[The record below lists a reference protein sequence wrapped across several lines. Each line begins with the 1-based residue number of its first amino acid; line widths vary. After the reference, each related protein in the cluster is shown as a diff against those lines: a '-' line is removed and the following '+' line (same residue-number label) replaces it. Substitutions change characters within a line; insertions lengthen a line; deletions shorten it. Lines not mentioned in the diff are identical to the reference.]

1 MDGLNEEGEGLP
13 EVYLS
18 PSRQYR
24 TDRNSGPTPNDSD
37 QNVWEDIEGETWVP
51 LRPKP
56 ANDETITRLDNDHQ
70 ATYSLGMREEIE
82 GISSLESSAAG
93 SSTVTNASQ
102 SHALSMSEVKEP
114 ERMPEGAGNH
124 EDGSSHLLNAETK
137 VKNIAKGVVAWSRQ
151 RGETPGS
158 DCPPVAGAGALP
170 RTFRQNLKLDTN
182 YSSQQSSELVFSPG
196 GDEGF
201 MVPGGVHAYYGSGSD
216 TEGLEWSM
224 GEEYQADSVA
234 PYRDVV
240 EGADSVTPVPQNYSG
255 NGSSVGL
262 RAMERNSP
270 AGLSTPDADVDVTVA
285 VARSLSSRKSKNS
298 IRPPVVGQSE
308 ELLVQASRKDL
319 GSTDGEES
327 EEGGA
332 KRPPIRDDLFSAPE
346 TQPGSLGSQS
356 ENTDSVN
363 TVLDMSRGEVQGCET
378 EAVGT
383 PMLST
388 PLTLE
393 PTMSQPHHKP
403 NFVIGGPIS
412 PRGKFRQ
419 FQNTV
424 RGRMQ
429 DVKASLEIQPGLNL
443 GVHVDREQFLSQ
455 PPLYAPTTPVCEQ
468 EVSLASMI
476 SVETNHPDSSDRVTS
491 PSVLSVSSAASSKRL
506 EWDSG
511 ADVGYAGN
519 TPEQMTTSLSTLE
532 RIAIGNYASVLRTEP
547 EGTTQVK
554 EKLKNSKKSYK
565 ACGAKGGG
573 SLLSVKRN
581 IPEVVGSLPSR
592 SLRVPQIRERKLL
605 SSSDEE
611 FDSRRTSPSQ
621 SPRRKPRRR
630 SSLAVAKDNDIQAKR
645 NSGVQL
651 THGRIREIMGEINN
665 EGKSSSLVELNQTNK
680 NTVECRRS
688 NSQQSLS
695 VTNAEKED
703 DANIVSRMN
712 STYVRSGPV
721 ATGISRSTVA
731 NIFANTS
738 TSTSTLVQSMSPLP
752 VQGIYA
758 STSSTL
764 VEGASQA
771 CSRSELVTNK
781 SSDEEVYSS
790 QSSIHQLKDKVGLI
804 NLQRRTCVSSGNDIS
819 SKSQESSDLETPSD
833 MKDTDIDSCNSLQL
847 SDDMPVNLKA
857 KKNSRNA
864 RNHGNISRPTGSIS
878 EPRCKSKDSKS
889 GTNIL
894 AEKGHKEVQDSS
906 ESFLES
912 RLSLQSSNNSLQAL
926 SAKLKKRIQVLL
938 DQGTMKKVQDFNKL
952 QDYIEFIGIPST
964 NEEECRLKHGVA
976 GVITRMFGEIE
987 ADDTD
992 TSNTFNSET
1001 SETPTTDSHASE
1013 NITQSHSNTDFPSV
1027 DENQPT
1033 EEPGSFPCKST
1044 TEKDEGQE
1052 RSVTPGGTITLR
1064 AYRPP
1069 SASRTYFMA
1078 VSRECDEGLVEGER
1092 TATPESGSSSLQ
1104 VFGQEIDFHRGQAE
1118 GQREDTE
1125 SGIPSLSPRF
1135 WQQVDRSYPGTG
1147 DGIRKDGTSTPNMQ
1161 DRGIIG
1167 EEIANENENED
1178 DSRSFSESATLPPD
1192 WGLGLRRSQAVSSG
1206 AVTSDECSP
1215 RHVGRWSVL
1224 DRRSSWHEE
1233 DMNGRFRNTDDWK
1246 TATTRSERLYKDR
1259 RGTLHVANQPPGYMD
1274 DRDSHPS
1281 ESTSEHEHHQRRSN
1295 DTESHDDGRRGA
1307 ARPWTSSGSESAY
1320 ETIRERH
1327 RHVDE
1332 ALASSFEFY
1341 STSPRDARLLGY
1353 MSSDAAKD
1361 EEADEADEPV
1371 QDESQADQIL
1381 SAASSEQLSTGRPV
1395 HSKKRVLR
1403 QQHTE
1408 EQNSTPSSHTDA
1420 NDVSSQVSF
1429 IQLQKQKYVKRIQRH
1444 IHTLEKLE
1452 RALMEQLGDSIGS
1465 ENSFRRCVTEGR
1477 SQTESDTNI
1486 RSQTRDILG
1495 QSETATSSIISSDY
1509 SDEVMEKCNRLKRRM
1524 KANSCHS
1531 MSSESQAGQ
1540 ESRSQSSGKKSESTK
1555 SATGFNSLGQSY
1567 MSSPRFAQSQMGS
1580 DLASSRASTLK
1591 RIEKEVKKLAITEE
1605 KSRQAFPKGQ
1615 RKPSAKSSL
1624 KEGIHLQ
1631 NAMRKMPREEP
1642 RGEEGPKKSQDKSTR
1657 EISDDNLS
1665 VQALKIGG
1673 STPDD
1678 GRHLTDKRSKIQK
1691 GKTELISDKQSTDQ
1705 TISDSPFLRQGDGR
1719 EARDGNQKIKM
1730 PAVLYKKDNGRLRV
1744 DSPPV
1749 RDIPRLDTK
1758 KITNLH
1764 DFGQMFPSVESFL
1777 SDDDNRH
1784 SCSEDGRSVGIQT
1797 GESLLCLAKSPVD
1810 TTKSHHSKTVD
1821 ILHQKD
1827 VRKSES
1833 KMRERDQTKDKQAS
1847 RPSSGNGREKHENIQ
1862 RKNDVIDTK
1871 DRHLKKQIDPQEGES
1886 EDQPLLLK
1894 QITRRGQVGHKDKAL
1909 LSSAPSSRP
1918 DSGGETERQSSNGK
1932 SREKQKFNEDPKT
1945 DRQSSNGKSREKQKF
1960 NEDPKTS
1967 SRQVIGDSHPSYR
1980 MDKFE
1985 DNISS
1990 CREDAKKHFS
2000 DGTTTRYQRTESSR
2014 QEININKDKQLSSR
2028 PVSARAESKQRMA
2041 LDVDVSDDMKSNM
2054 QLERSGNQTESS
2066 LSSRHDLNDDS
2077 GKEYSGPS
2085 DQRHGYIGNKEHQK
2099 ERQGN
2104 WKSSSEE
2111 SLIVLRDKTQS
2122 SPSQVSSAQRGD
2134 SNQLRSYHDQS
2145 FHSEYGIPLPVVNN
2159 YVRDKQEIKDNQESF
2174 AMKGMRK
2181 QQRNS
2186 QQNEECRKPIQF
2198 DVSVG
2203 NKENYP
2209 RKETPARNL
2218 IIAPPVTPLVEK
2230 PRKDMTLQEALAR
2243 ARPGYVQGADD
2254 RRAMIRLK
2262 QEMRR
2267 DAQNHNHKVVAQLPT
2282 NLQTPSTLQRF
2293 LYKPDIA
2300 PIFSYKDIRKQNQ
2313 RIYQLLPEAS
2323 HPGVKQYRKAQS
2335 QTNRLMAGLYSQKL
2349 KKKVLKG
2356 QVSHAHKDILTP
2368 PSHCYKR

>member
-1 MDGLNEEGEGLP
+1 MEGLNEEDEGLP

-24 TDRNSGPTPNDSD
+24 TDRNCGPNDSD
-37 QNVWEDIEGETWVP
+37 QNVWDDIEGETWVP
-51 LRPKP
+51 LCPRL
-56 ANDETITRLDNDHQ
+56 ADDETVTRLDDDPQ

-93 SSTVTNASQ
+93 SSTVTSASQ
-102 SHALSMSEVKEP
+102 SHTLSISEAKEP
-114 ERMPEGAGNH
+114 KRMPEGAGSH
-124 EDGSSHLLNAETK
+124 EEGSSHLLDAETK
-137 VKNIAKGVVAWSRQ
+137 VKKTAKGDRVVAWSRQ

-158 DCPPVAGAGALP
+158 DCPPVAGAGAPP

-182 YSSQQSSELVFSPG
+182 FSSQQSSELVFSPG

-285 VARSLSSRKSKNS
+285 VARNLSSRKSKNS

-332 KRPPIRDDLFSAPE
+332 KRPPIREDLFSAPE

-383 PMLST
+383 PLLST

-393 PTMSQPHHKP
+393 PAMSQPHHKP

-443 GVHVDREQFLSQ
+443 GAHVDREQFLSQ
-455 PPLYAPTTPVCEQ
+455 PPLYAPVTPVCEQ

-519 TPEQMTTSLSTLE
+519 APEQMSASLSTLE

-573 SLLSVKRN
+573 SLASVKRN
-581 IPEVVGSLPSR
+581 IPEVMGSLPSR
-592 SLRVPQIRERKLL
+592 SLRVPQIRERKIV

-630 SSLAVAKDNDIQAKR
+630 SSLTVAKDNDIQAKK
-645 NSGVQL
+645 NSGGQL
-651 THGRIREIMGEINN
+651 MHGRIREIMGEISN

-688 NSQQSLS
+688 NSQQSLF
-695 VTNAEKED
+695 VTNTGKED

-712 STYVRSGPV
+712 NTYVQSVP
-721 ATGISRSTVA
+721 AASGISQSTVA
-731 NIFANTS
+731 NICANTS

-771 CSRSELVTNK
+771 CSRSELVKNK

-790 QSSIHQLKDKVGLI
+790 QSSLHQFKDKAGII

-847 SDDMPVNLKA
+847 SDDVPVNLKA

-864 RNHGNISRPTGSIS
+864 RNHGNIRRPTGNTS
-878 EPRCKSKDSKS
+878 EPRGKSKDSKS
-889 GTNIL
+889 GTNL
-894 AEKGHKEVQDSS
+894 MVAKGQKEVQDSS
-906 ESFLES
+906 ESVLES
-912 RLSLQSSNNSLQAL
+912 QVSLQSSNNSLQAL
-926 SAKLKKRIQVLL
+926 SAKLKKRIQILL
-938 DQGTMKKVQDFNKL
+938 DQGTMKKVQDYNKL

-992 TSNTFNSET
+992 ASNTFNSET

-1013 NITQSHSNTDFPSV
+1013 NVTQSHSNMDFPPVEGDSL
-1027 DENQPT
+1027 PS
-1033 EEPGSFPCKST
+1033 EEPGSSLCKST
-1044 TEKDEGQE
+1044 SEKDEGQE
-1052 RSVTPGGTITLR
+1052 RSVTPGGTITLK

-1078 VSRECDEGLVEGER
+1078 VSRDCDEGLVEGER
-1092 TATPESGSSSLQ
+1092 TVTPESGPPSSLAIAQ
-1104 VFGQEIDFHRGQAE
+1104 GLDFHRGQAE

-1125 SGIPSLSPRF
+1125 SGIPSLSPRS
-1135 WQQVDRSYPGTG
+1135 WQQIDRSYPGTV
-1147 DGIRKDGTSTPNMQ
+1147 DGFRKDGTSTPNVQ

-1167 EEIANENENED
+1167 HEIVNENENEE
-1178 DSRSFSESATLPPD
+1178 DSRSFSESVTLPPD
-1192 WGLGLRRSQAVSSG
+1192 WGLGLRRSQAMSSG

-1361 EEADEADEPV
+1361 EEADEAEELV
-1371 QDESQADQIL
+1371 QDESQADQML

-1395 HSKKRVLR
+1395 HTKKKVLR

-1465 ENSFRRCVTEGR
+1465 EKSFRRCVTEGR
-1477 SQTESDTNI
+1477 SQTESDTNV

-1509 SDEVMEKCNRLKRRM
+1509 SDEVMEKCNRLKQSM
-1524 KANSCHS
+1524 KANSSHS
-1531 MSSESQAGQ
+1531 RSSESQAGQ
-1540 ESRSQSSGKKSESTK
+1540 ESRSQSSGKKSESAK

-1567 MSSPRFAQSQMGS
+1567 MSSPRVAQSQMGS

-1605 KSRQAFPKGQ
+1605 KSRQALHKGK
-1615 RKPSAKSSL
+1615 RKPSTKLSL
-1624 KEGIHLQ
+1624 REDTHLQ
-1631 NAMRKMPREEP
+1631 NAMRKMQREEP
-1642 RGEEGPKKSQDKSTR
+1642 RGEEGPKKSQVKSAR

-1665 VQALKIGG
+1665 IQAIRGGG

-1678 GRHLTDKRSKIQK
+1678 GRHLADKRSKIQK
-1691 GKTELISDKQSTDQ
+1691 GKTEVTSDKQSTDR
-1705 TISDSPFLRQGDGR
+1705 TISNSHFLRQGDGR
-1719 EARDGNQKIKM
+1719 EARDGSQMIKV
-1730 PAVLYKKDNGRLRV
+1730 PAVMYKKNNDRLRV

-1749 RDIPRLDTK
+1749 RDIPRMDTK
-1758 KITNLH
+1758 KITKLH

-1777 SDDDNRH
+1777 SDDDTRH

-1810 TTKSHHSKTVD
+1810 NTVSHQHSNKVGK
-1821 ILHQKD
+1821 LHQKD
-1827 VRKSES
+1827 VTRSES
-1833 KMRERDQTKDKQAS
+1833 TMRERNQAKEKQSS
-1847 RPSSGNGREKHENIQ
+1847 RPSSGNGRDKREDIQ
-1862 RKNDVIDTK
+1862 RKNDVVIANN
-1871 DRHLKKQIDPQEGES
+1871 DRYLNRQIYPQEGES
-1886 EDQPLLLK
+1886 EGQPFLLK
-1894 QITRRGQVGHKDKAL
+1894 QTSRKGEVGHKDKTV

-1918 DSGGETERQSSNGK
+1918 ESGGETERQSSN
-1932 SREKQKFNEDPKT
+1932 N
-1945 DRQSSNGKSREKQKF
+1945 KSREKQKF

-1980 MDKFE
+1980 TDNLE

-1990 CREDAKKHFS
+1990 CREDPKKHFS
-2000 DGTTTRYQRTESSR
+2000 DDTTKRFERTESSR
-2014 QEININKDKQLSSR
+2014 EEVNLNKNKHPSSR
-2028 PVSARAESKQRMA
+2028 PVSAKAEPKQRMA
-2041 LDVDVSDDMKSNM
+2041 LKVDVMSDETKSNM
-2054 QLERSGNQTESS
+2054 QFKKSGDPTESS
-2066 LSSRHDLNDDS
+2066 LSSQQDFNDDS
-2077 GKEYSGPS
+2077 GKEYSGLS
-2085 DQRHGYIGNKEHQK
+2085 DQRHNYVGNMEFQRK
-2099 ERQGN
+2099 RQGSLR
-2104 WKSSSEE
+2104 SSAEE
-2111 SLIVLRDKTQS
+2111 PLFVLRDKTQS
-2122 SPSQVSSAQRGD
+2122 SPSQVSSTQRGD
-2134 SNQLRSYHDQS
+2134 SNNLRSYHDHS
-2145 FHSEYGIPLPVVNN
+2145 FHSEDGIPLPVMNN
-2159 YVRDKQEIKDNQESF
+2159 YVRDKQEINDNQESF
-2174 AMKGMRK
+2174 AVKGMRK
-2181 QQRNS
+2181 QQRNN
-2186 QQNEECRKPIQF
+2186 QQNEEYKKPVQF
-2198 DVSVG
+2198 DISVG
-2203 NKENYP
+2203 NKENYL
-2209 RKETPARNL
+2209 REETPMRNL
-2218 IIAPPVTPLVEK
+2218 IIVPPVTPLVEK

-2267 DAQNHNHKVVAQLPT
+2267 EAQNHNHKVVAQLPT

-2323 HPGVKQYRKAQS
+2323 HPGVKQFRKAQS

-2368 PSHCYKR
+2368 TSHCYKR

>member
-1 MDGLNEEGEGLP
+1 MEGLNEEDEGLP

-24 TDRNSGPTPNDSD
+24 TDRNCGPNDSD
-37 QNVWEDIEGETWVP
+37 QNVWDDIEGETWVP
-51 LRPKP
+51 LCPRL
-56 ANDETITRLDNDHQ
+56 ADDETVTRLDDDPQ

-93 SSTVTNASQ
+93 SSTVTSASQ
-102 SHALSMSEVKEP
+102 SHTLSISEAKEP
-114 ERMPEGAGNH
+114 KRMPEGAGSH
-124 EDGSSHLLNAETK
+124 EEGSSHLLDAETK
-137 VKNIAKGVVAWSRQ
+137 VKKTAKGDRVVAWSRQ

-158 DCPPVAGAGALP
+158 DCPPVAGAGAPP

-182 YSSQQSSELVFSPG
+182 FSSQQSSELVFSPG

-285 VARSLSSRKSKNS
+285 VARNLSSRKSKNS

-332 KRPPIRDDLFSAPE
+332 KRPPIREDLFSAPE

-383 PMLST
+383 PLLST

-393 PTMSQPHHKP
+393 PAMSQPHHKP

-443 GVHVDREQFLSQ
+443 GAHVDREQFLSQ
-455 PPLYAPTTPVCEQ
+455 PPLYAPVTPVCEQ

-519 TPEQMTTSLSTLE
+519 APEQMSASLSTLE

-573 SLLSVKRN
+573 SLASVKRN
-581 IPEVVGSLPSR
+581 IPEVMGSLPSR
-592 SLRVPQIRERKLL
+592 SLRVPQIRERKIV

-630 SSLAVAKDNDIQAKR
+630 SSL
-645 NSGVQL
+645 
-651 THGRIREIMGEINN
+651 T
-665 EGKSSSLVELNQTNK
+665 
-680 NTVECRRS
+680 
-688 NSQQSLS
+688 
-695 VTNAEKED
+695 
-703 DANIVSRMN
+703 
-712 STYVRSGPV
+712 
-721 ATGISRSTVA
+721 
-731 NIFANTS
+731 
-738 TSTSTLVQSMSPLP
+738 
-752 VQGIYA
+752 
-758 STSSTL
+758 
-764 VEGASQA
+764 
-771 CSRSELVTNK
+771 
-781 SSDEEVYSS
+781 
-790 QSSIHQLKDKVGLI
+790 
-804 NLQRRTCVSSGNDIS
+804 
-819 SKSQESSDLETPSD
+819 
-833 MKDTDIDSCNSLQL
+833 L
-847 SDDMPVNLKA
+847 SDDVPVNLKA

-864 RNHGNISRPTGSIS
+864 RNHGNIRRPTGNTS
-878 EPRCKSKDSKS
+878 EPRGKSKDSKS
-889 GTNIL
+889 GTNL
-894 AEKGHKEVQDSS
+894 MVAKGQKEVQDSS
-906 ESFLES
+906 ESVLES
-912 RLSLQSSNNSLQAL
+912 QVSLQSSNNSLQAL
-926 SAKLKKRIQVLL
+926 SAKLKKRIQILL
-938 DQGTMKKVQDFNKL
+938 DQGTMKKVQDYNKL

-992 TSNTFNSET
+992 ASNTFNSET

-1013 NITQSHSNTDFPSV
+1013 NVTQSHSNMDFPPVEGDSL
-1027 DENQPT
+1027 PS
-1033 EEPGSFPCKST
+1033 EEPGSSLCKST
-1044 TEKDEGQE
+1044 SEKDEGQE
-1052 RSVTPGGTITLR
+1052 RSVTPGGTITLK

-1078 VSRECDEGLVEGER
+1078 VSRDCDEGLVEGER
-1092 TATPESGSSSLQ
+1092 TVTPESGPPSSLAIAQ
-1104 VFGQEIDFHRGQAE
+1104 GLDFHRGQAE

-1125 SGIPSLSPRF
+1125 SGIPSLSPRS
-1135 WQQVDRSYPGTG
+1135 WQQIDRSYPGTV
-1147 DGIRKDGTSTPNMQ
+1147 DGFRKDGTSTPNVQ

-1167 EEIANENENED
+1167 HEIVNENENEE
-1178 DSRSFSESATLPPD
+1178 DSRSFSESVTLPPD
-1192 WGLGLRRSQAVSSG
+1192 WGLGLRRSQAMSSG

-1361 EEADEADEPV
+1361 EEADEAEELV
-1371 QDESQADQIL
+1371 QDESQADQML

-1395 HSKKRVLR
+1395 HTKKKVLR

-1465 ENSFRRCVTEGR
+1465 EKSFRRCVTEGR
-1477 SQTESDTNI
+1477 SQTESDTNV

-1509 SDEVMEKCNRLKRRM
+1509 SDEVMEKCNRLKQSM
-1524 KANSCHS
+1524 KANSSHS
-1531 MSSESQAGQ
+1531 RSSESQAGQ
-1540 ESRSQSSGKKSESTK
+1540 ESRSQSSGKKSESAK

-1567 MSSPRFAQSQMGS
+1567 MSSPRVAQSQMGS

-1605 KSRQAFPKGQ
+1605 KSRQALHKGK
-1615 RKPSAKSSL
+1615 RKPSTKLSL
-1624 KEGIHLQ
+1624 REDTHLQ
-1631 NAMRKMPREEP
+1631 NAMRKMQREEP
-1642 RGEEGPKKSQDKSTR
+1642 RGEEGPKKSQVKSAR

-1665 VQALKIGG
+1665 IQAIRGGG

-1678 GRHLTDKRSKIQK
+1678 GRHLADKRSKIQK
-1691 GKTELISDKQSTDQ
+1691 GKTEVTSDKQSTDR
-1705 TISDSPFLRQGDGR
+1705 TISNSHFLRQGDGR
-1719 EARDGNQKIKM
+1719 EARDGSQMIKV
-1730 PAVLYKKDNGRLRV
+1730 PAVMYKKNNDRLRV

-1749 RDIPRLDTK
+1749 RDIPRMDTK
-1758 KITNLH
+1758 KITKLH

-1777 SDDDNRH
+1777 SDDDTRH

-1810 TTKSHHSKTVD
+1810 NTVSHQHSNKVGK
-1821 ILHQKD
+1821 LHQKD
-1827 VRKSES
+1827 VTRSES
-1833 KMRERDQTKDKQAS
+1833 TMRERNQAKEKQSS
-1847 RPSSGNGREKHENIQ
+1847 RPSSGNGRDKREDIQ
-1862 RKNDVIDTK
+1862 RKNDVVIANN
-1871 DRHLKKQIDPQEGES
+1871 DRYLNRQIYPQEGES
-1886 EDQPLLLK
+1886 EGQPFLLK
-1894 QITRRGQVGHKDKAL
+1894 QTSRKGEVRHKDKTV

-1918 DSGGETERQSSNGK
+1918 ESGGETERQSSN
-1932 SREKQKFNEDPKT
+1932 N
-1945 DRQSSNGKSREKQKF
+1945 KSREKQKF

-1980 MDKFE
+1980 TDNLE

-1990 CREDAKKHFS
+1990 CREDPKKHFS
-2000 DGTTTRYQRTESSR
+2000 DDTTKRFERTESSR
-2014 QEININKDKQLSSR
+2014 EEVNLNKNKHPSSR
-2028 PVSARAESKQRMA
+2028 PVSAKAEPKQRMA
-2041 LDVDVSDDMKSNM
+2041 LNVDVMSDETKSNM
-2054 QLERSGNQTESS
+2054 QFKKSGDPTESS
-2066 LSSRHDLNDDS
+2066 LSSQQDFNDDS
-2077 GKEYSGPS
+2077 GKEYSGLS
-2085 DQRHGYIGNKEHQK
+2085 DQRHNYVGNMEFQRK
-2099 ERQGN
+2099 RQGSLR
-2104 WKSSSEE
+2104 SSAEE
-2111 SLIVLRDKTQS
+2111 PLFVLRDKTQS
-2122 SPSQVSSAQRGD
+2122 SPSQVSSTQRGD
-2134 SNQLRSYHDQS
+2134 SNNLRSYHDHS
-2145 FHSEYGIPLPVVNN
+2145 FHSEDGIPLPVMNN
-2159 YVRDKQEIKDNQESF
+2159 YVRDKQEINDNQESF
-2174 AMKGMRK
+2174 AVKGMRK
-2181 QQRNS
+2181 QQRNN
-2186 QQNEECRKPIQF
+2186 QQNEEYKKPVQF
-2198 DVSVG
+2198 DISVG
-2203 NKENYP
+2203 NKENYL
-2209 RKETPARNL
+2209 REETPMRNL
-2218 IIAPPVTPLVEK
+2218 IIVPPVTPLVEK

-2267 DAQNHNHKVVAQLPT
+2267 EAQNHNHKVVAQLPT
-2282 NLQTPSTLQRF
+2282 NLQTPSTLQ
-2293 LYKPDIA
+2293 P
-2300 PIFSYKDIRKQNQ
+2300 
-2313 RIYQLLPEAS
+2313 S
-2323 HPGVKQYRKAQS
+2323 HPGVKQFRKAQS

-2368 PSHCYKR
+2368 TSHCYKR